1 MNKTCFVVIGFGPK
15 TDYKS
20 GKVYD
25 LDKTYENLIKPVFD
39 KLGISCFRAKEIK
52 HSGIID
58 VPMYE
63 WLLKADIVV
72 ADISTLNPNALY
84 ELGVRHALRPN
95 TTIVISENQLEYP
108 FDVNHTVIDSY
119 EHLGKDIGV
128 SEAKRFHA
136 DLESKVLDILDKG
149 STDSPVYT
157 YLPGLVPPT
166 LAEEKDEV
174 DDEADEIKPGVAKF
188 SELLEDAEK
197 LKNKGTFD
205 VAKELYLACLDFDPN
220 SSFLLQRLALVTYKS
235 ELPTKMEALQEA
247 EKILL
252 KLNPHETTDPET
264 LGLSGAIRKRMFEIS
279 GDEQDLD
286 ASLMYYEKG
295 FILLSDYYNGF
306 NYGFLLLVKS
316 KLQEL
321 DSKRVEY
328 KSVASITF
336 ERVAR
341 ICNDVLKGK
350 NADNRSDLVWIHQTL
365 CLCFLVA
372 GQRELYEQERE
383 KVVSLSSGSFDISTF
398 EEHESKLMELI
409 A

>member
-1 MNKTCFVVIGFGPK
+1 MDKTCFVVIGFGPK

-25 LDKTYENLIKPVFD
+25 LDKTYENLIKPVFE

-119 EHLGKDIGV
+119 EHLGTDIGV
-128 SEAKRFHA
+128 SEARRFHA

-149 STDSPVYT
+149 ATDSPVYT
-157 YLPGLVPPT
+157 YIPGLVPPT
-166 LAEEKDEV
+166 LVEEKDEP
-174 DDEADEIKPGVAKF
+174 DDADEIKPGVAKF
-188 SELLEDAEK
+188 SELLDDAER
-197 LKNKGTFD
+197 LKNNGTFD
-205 VAKELYLACLDFDPN
+205 VAKDLYLACLDFDPN

-235 ELPTKMEALQEA
+235 ELPTAMEALQEA

-264 LGLSGAIRKRMFEIS
+264 LGLSGAVRKRMFEIS

-286 ASLMYYEKG
+286 ESLMYYEKG
-295 FILLSDYYNGF
+295 FILLADYYNGF
-306 NYGFLLLVKS
+306 NYGFLMLVKS
-316 KLQEL
+316 KLQQL
-321 DSKRVEY
+321 DSKKTEY
-328 KSVASITF
+328 KAVANITF

-341 ICNDVLKGK
+341 ICGNVLKGE
-350 NADNRSDLVWIHQTL
+350 NADKRSDLMWIHQTL
-365 CLCFLVA
+365 CLCYLVA
-372 GQRELYEQERE
+372 DKAELYEQERE
-383 KVVSLSSGSFDISTF
+383 KVISLSQGDFDISTF
-398 EEHESKLMELI
+398 EEHESKLRGLI